1 MQVLRLDD
9 DGQGSRTEYMK
20 VRQLIAQAIVIDSS
34 LSLILHDFPTV
45 GRTLK
50 GFQRSFAQLSKQNL
64 KIFANVLH
72 NIFYLGRQL

>member
-20 VRQLIAQAIVIDSS
+20 VRRVILTWLFVGLAVRAFAKVSS
-34 LSLILHDFPTV
+34 
-45 GRTLK
+45 
-50 GFQRSFAQLSKQNL
+50 
-64 KIFANVLH
+64 